1 MILGEVWNESLRC
14 ARRGEVGGR
23 VEKRRRNIA
32 AIVATIGEV
41 IGRRVEV
48 RTWREGFQKGVSCDS
63 GVESGGCGVV
73 A

>member
-1 MILGEVWNESLRC
+1 MILGEVCNESLRW

-23 VEKRRRNIA
+23 VEKRRRNSA
-32 AIVATIGEV
+32 AIVAFIGEV

-48 RTWREGFQKGVSCDS
+48 RTWSKDFQKGVSCNS